1 MLYIYQFWG
10 SFGVGG
16 GVVSASL
23 SKLCQCSYRDDMP
36 VLESLRG
43 SNSCCI
49 ENLVVGI
56 SKQWLGTRVYQEAFE
71 DYSKKGNFICCLYF
85 VLILWDHFK
94 LFLDAWWSWSQLPRS
109 FSSCFYDSL
118 LLTWI
123 IPTFP
128 PCWLRVLDQFMALVE
143 SS

>member
-1 MLYIYQFWG
+1 MYFFFLFSLFSFFIFIALSFYIFI
-10 SFGVGG
+10 VGWCISTDFEVLSVPE
-16 GVVSASL
+16 VV
-23 SKLCQCSYRDDMP
+23 LCQCSYRDDML

-71 DYSKKGNFICCLYF
+71 DYSKRGNFICCLYF

-94 LFLDAWWSWSQLPRS
+94 LFLDAWWS
-109 FSSCFYDSL
+109 
-118 LLTWI
+118 
-123 IPTFP
+123 
-128 PCWLRVLDQFMALVE
+128 
-143 SS
+143 